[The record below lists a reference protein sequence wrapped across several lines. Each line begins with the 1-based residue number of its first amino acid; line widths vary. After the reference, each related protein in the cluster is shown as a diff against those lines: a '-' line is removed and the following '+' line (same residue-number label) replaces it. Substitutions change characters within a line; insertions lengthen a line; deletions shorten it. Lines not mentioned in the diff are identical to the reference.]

1 MPPHALG
8 LMENNANTLGPL
20 PGAAL
25 GPPALGRLQA
35 GALGCG
41 IFSMIPRAGVAF
53 CPIITYLRIVDYMA
67 VIFLG
72 QPSVEVAV
80 EAAAK

>member
-53 CPIITYLRIVDYMA
+53 CPKVCWEIEL
-67 VIFLG
+67 
-72 QPSVEVAV
+72 
-80 EAAAK
+80 AKV